1 MEKIKKATRE
11 SFGETLRDLAREND
25 NIVVLDADLSASTK
39 TSLFK
44 NEFPNRFINCGIS
57 ECNMMSVAAGLAGCG
72 FVPFAASFAMFAINR
87 AYEQI
92 RNSISYPNL
101 NVKIIGSHAGI
112 TVGADGASHQCCE
125 DIALMRT
132 LPDMLIVNPC
142 DDIEMRETV
151 KAVFKY
157 NGPAYIRLGRV
168 AVPSVNDEK
177 NYKFDL
183 FKGDKL
189 KDGNDITIIATGL
202 TVCESLKA
210 AELLEKDGIHARV
223 INIHTIKPIDKD
235 IILEASYETSKIF
248 TVEEHSIIG
257 GLGEAVAS
265 ILGEFHPCYLKRIG
279 INDVYGQSG
288 SAEELLDFYKI
299 NAKGI
304 YETIKNSL

>member
-44 NEFPNRFINCGIS
+44 NEFPDRFINCGIS